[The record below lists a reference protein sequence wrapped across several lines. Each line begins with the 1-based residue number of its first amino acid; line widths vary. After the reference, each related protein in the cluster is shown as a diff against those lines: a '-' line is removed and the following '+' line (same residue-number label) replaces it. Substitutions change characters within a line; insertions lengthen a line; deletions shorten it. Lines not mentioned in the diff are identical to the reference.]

1 MSLPPEGTPSGTSET
16 GVPTCYRHPGRET
29 WIRCQRCER
38 PICPDCMRDAAVGFQ
53 CPSCVAEGARTTR
66 SGRTAYGGLRSANPG
81 LTSMVL
87 IAINALVFIA
97 IAATGG
103 FRSRLYDALALLPQ
117 GRCASLADP
126 STFYPRVAS
135 EQTCAL
141 QTGGD
146 GSWMPGVSDGA
157 FWQLMTSAFT
167 HAEIWHI
174 GFNMLALWVLGP
186 QLEAAIGRVR
196 FLSLYLLSA
205 LAGSTMVYWL
215 ADPHGSTIGASGAV
229 FGLMGALLVVA
240 FKVGGDV
247 RSILMWIGI
256 NVVITVVGSSF
267 ISWQGHL
274 GGLVG
279 GVLIAAILVYAP
291 RARRTQVQAL
301 GLGALGVL
309 MVVLIAL
316 RTAALA

>member
-1 MSLPPEGTPSGTSET
+1 
-16 GVPTCYRHPGRET
+16 
-29 WIRCQRCER
+29 
-38 PICPDCMRDAAVGFQ
+38 
-53 CPSCVAEGARTTR
+53 
-66 SGRTAYGGLRSANPG
+66 
-81 LTSMVL
+81 MVL

-117 GRCASLADP
+117 GRCASVADP

-135 EQTCAL
+135 QQTCAL

-274 GGLVG
+274 GGLIG
-279 GVLIAAILVYAP
+279 GMLIAAILVYSP
-291 RARRTQVQAL
+291 RARRTQVQAV
-301 GLGALGVL
+301 GLGMLAVL